1 MRLKPAVRQ
10 SPGPAASAY
19 SNVWLQCCQAKLLPS
34 GAARRSPSIQIPDG
48 HALHERISDM
58 CSVPSGVTTQPGVP
72 RFSTATDRSASGT
85 GRSPS
90 PGPASAPGPV
100 SAGSPASTTA
110 SARSPARA
118 VTAAA
123 SSAGPAPATIS
134 TGRSPA
140 PRTSASGPNAS
151 ARSRVAGTHSR
162 AVPEPASSRAASA
175 LAYPGPAAASTSAVN
190 GFTSGP
196 PTAILTSG
204 RLESAS
210 IPPYLDPSAWLHV
223 AVTPAAASA
232 TSSSLSVSRRS
243 FGSKGQTT
251 SATPIA
257 WVSPLRPP
265 VRTRA
270 VEPTPNH

>member
-1 MRLKPAVRQ
+1 MRLKPAIRQ
-10 SPGPAASAY
+10 SPGPEASAY

-34 GAARRSPSIQIPDG
+34 GAVRRSPSIQIPDG
-48 HALHERISDM
+48 HALHERISDI

-72 RFSTATDRSASGT
+72 RLSTATDRSASGT
-85 GRSPS
+85 SRSPS
-90 PGPASAPGPV
+90 PAPDP
-100 SAGSPASTTA
+100 A
-110 SARSPARA
+110 SARSPASTSASARSATKA

-123 SSAGPAPATIS
+123 SSPGPAPATIS
-134 TGRSPA
+134 TGRSLA
-140 PRTSASGPNAS
+140 ARTSASGPNAS
-151 ARSRVAGTHSR
+151 ARSREAGTHSR
-162 AVPEPASSRAASA
+162 AAGEPAPSRAASA
-175 LAYPGPAAASTSAVN
+175 LAYPGPAPASTSAVN

-232 TSSSLSVSRRS
+232 TRSSLSVSRRP

-257 WVSPLRPP
+257 WVSPRGSP

>member
-10 SPGPAASAY
+10 SPGPEASAY

-34 GAARRSPSIQIPDG
+34 GVVRRSPSIQIPDG
-48 HALHERISDM
+48 HALHERISDT

-85 GRSPS
+85 GRTPSTPS
-90 PGPASAPGPV
+90 PGPASAR
-100 SAGSPASTTA
+100 SPASTTA

-134 TGRSPA
+134 TGRSLA

-162 AVPEPASSRAASA
+162 AIGEPASSRAASA

-223 AVTPAAASA
+223 AVTPVAASA

-257 WVSPLRPP
+257 WVSPRGSP